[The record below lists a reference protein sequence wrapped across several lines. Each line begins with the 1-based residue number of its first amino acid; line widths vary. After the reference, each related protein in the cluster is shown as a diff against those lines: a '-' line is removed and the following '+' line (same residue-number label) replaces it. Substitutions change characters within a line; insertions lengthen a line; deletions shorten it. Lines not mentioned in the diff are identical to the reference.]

1 MRRPSFHRL
10 YITFGLLLLAAFC
23 GLGANLLQSPL
34 TVSMGH
40 NSLER
45 QPTGDDRIIFR
56 SDRDDN
62 LEIYVIDVNGANE
75 TNLSHNGSYDS
86 FPAWSPDGTK
96 IAFDALRD
104 DNWEIY
110 VMNAD
115 GSNPI
120 NLTNNL
126 FADQVPLG
134 LLTGQ
139 RLRFK

>member
-1 MRRPSFHRL
+1 MRRPSVHRL

-62 LEIYVIDVNGANE
+62 FEIYVMDSNGGQQ
-75 TNLSHNGSYDS
+75 TNLTNDPGVDFDS
-86 FPAWSPDGTK
+86 AWSPDRSK
-96 IAFDALRD
+96 IAFTTYRD
-104 DNWEIY
+104 
-110 VMNAD
+110 
-115 GSNPI
+115 SN
-120 NLTNNL
+120 
-126 FADQVPLG
+126 
-134 LLTGQ
+134 
-139 RLRFK
+139 